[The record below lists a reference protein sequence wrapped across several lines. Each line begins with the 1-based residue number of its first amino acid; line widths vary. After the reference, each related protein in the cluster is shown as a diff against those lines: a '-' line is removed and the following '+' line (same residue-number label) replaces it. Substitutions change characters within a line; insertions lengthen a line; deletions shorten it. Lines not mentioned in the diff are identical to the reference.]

1 MNVVRFPIEE
11 LSADY
16 GDIILDSVSGNV
28 EAVISINGSEIL
40 HEVYSPDI
48 SGMVY
53 IRDVGS
59 LAMMYNDIDN
69 VSLDNGIDGSC
80 VVLDILLKEG
90 NETFSSPVTIYCC
103 DAETGDTLAVST
115 LKRMPLSRLTSKVT
129 GIGRT
134 EFISFYGDG
143 QIMAD
148 VVFYGDGKDDIKT
161 IDIGNLTTNNGSYH
175 RFDVSPSVIATLCG
189 IIEND
194 IIQYTVYKSE
204 NESIS
209 FIVDRRSYLNKNT
222 FVFKNIF
229 GAQEVFTCTGDDE
242 SERKWTRVFGTVNR
256 SQRQISRDLLHTTK
270 VNTGLINR
278 ETLGL
283 LEDLMNSQYVYYL
296 EEGVLRK
303 VSIIEE
309 SFKVSSRKDQVI
321 AVEFKYRYSSNNQ
334 LQYRTNKKRIFDF
347 TFDGSFN

>member
-53 IRDVGS
+53 IRDVGY

-69 VSLDNGIDGSC
+69 ISLDNGIDGSC
-80 VVLDILLKEG
+80 VVLDISLKSG

-161 IDIGNLTTNNGSYH
+161 VEIGNITVGDNAYY
-175 RFDVSPSVIATLCG
+175 RFDVSPSVVATLCG

-204 NESIS
+204 NEPIS

-242 SERKWTRVFGTVNR
+242 SERKWTRIFGTINR
-256 SQRQISRDLLHTTK
+256 NQRQISRDLVNTIK
-270 VNTGLINR
+270 VNTGLLNR

-283 LEDLMNSQYVYYL
+283 LEDMMNSQHVYCL
-296 EEGVLRK
+296 EDGVLRK

-321 AVEFKYRYSSNNQ
+321 ALEFKYRYSSNNQ
-334 LQYRTNKKRIFDF
+334 LQYRANKKRIFDF